1 MIIKT
6 DTGKYLE
13 VASYK
18 ELVEKDIDIEISSLQ
33 RATPEEK
40 LSDKDLLEWAKENYP
55 ISNEKQMIDMH
66 SKMITGLLNKKEAL
80 NNLKTGKIDGN

>member
-55 ISNEKQMIDMH
+55 ISSDKQMIDMH

-80 NNLKTGKIDGN
+80 NNLKTGEIDGN

>member
-33 RATPEEK
+33 LATPEEK

-80 NNLKTGKIDGN
+80 NNLKTGEIDGN